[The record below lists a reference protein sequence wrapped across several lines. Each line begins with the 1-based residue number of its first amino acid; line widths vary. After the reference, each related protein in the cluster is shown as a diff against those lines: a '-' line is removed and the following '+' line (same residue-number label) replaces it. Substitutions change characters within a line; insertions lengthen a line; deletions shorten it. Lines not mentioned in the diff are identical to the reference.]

1 MKIAISVSEKEKARG
16 NDSPY
21 YKALRDSGAAPEEL
35 ELITAADSSRVRADE
50 YDGIVLGG
58 GEDVDPALYGEQ
70 PKYHSIQV
78 NRSRDNFERALLDHT
93 RDSGVPV
100 LGICRGVQVI
110 NVKYGGSLYQDL
122 KSDTVSEIEHKQAA
136 ARSEPT
142 HSVTLTDPDS
152 RLAEAIRG
160 SCRVNSMHHQA
171 IKRVGRGLKVVAYSE
186 DGLPEAV
193 EALDSPCLLAVQWH
207 PEEMADRPEQRRI
220 LEQFVAKCR
229 ETAARRKPG
238 AG

>member
-1 MKIAISVSEKEKARG
+1 MKIVISVSEKEKARG

-35 ELITAADSSRVRADE
+35 ELMTAADSSRVRADE

-110 NVKYGGSLYQDL
+110 NVKYGG
-122 KSDTVSEIEHKQAA
+122 
-136 ARSEPT
+136 ARFQEF
-142 HSVTLTDPDS
+142 HSAT
-152 RLAEAIRG
+152 
-160 SCRVNSMHHQA
+160 
-171 IKRVGRGLKVVAYSE
+171 
-186 DGLPEAV
+186 
-193 EALDSPCLLAVQWH
+193 LAVTRHKKAQTG
-207 PEEMADRPEQRRI
+207 RQ
-220 LEQFVAKCR
+220 
-229 ETAARRKPG
+229 
-238 AG
+238 

>member
-35 ELITAADSSRVRADE
+35 ELISAADSSRVRAGE

-78 NRSRDNFERALLDHT
+78 NSSRDNFERALIDHT

-110 NVKYGGSLYQDL
+110 NVKYGGAPFPGVESGPASATERHQPRAP
-122 KSDTVSEIEHKQAA
+122 SQ
-136 ARSEPT
+136 
-142 HSVTLTDPDS
+142 PDS
-152 RLAEAIRG
+152 
-160 SCRVNSMHHQA
+160 S
-171 IKRVGRGLKVVAYSE
+171 
-186 DGLPEAV
+186 
-193 EALDSPCLLAVQWH
+193 SP
-207 PEEMADRPEQRRI
+207 
-220 LEQFVAKCR
+220 
-229 ETAARRKPG
+229 
-238 AG
+238 

>member
-35 ELITAADSSRVRADE
+35 ELMTAADSSRVRADE

-110 NVKYGGSLYQDL
+110 NVKYGGSLFL
-122 KSDTVSEIEHKQAA
+122 GLNKGTLSGKEHKQAA
-136 ARSEPT
+136 GRSRPSPT
-142 HSVTLTDPDS
+142 VTLTGPQS
-152 RLAEAIRG
+152 QSAGTNPG
-160 SCRVNSMHHQA
+160 S
-171 IKRVGRGLKVVAYSE
+171 G
-186 DGLPEAV
+186 
-193 EALDSPCLLAVQWH
+193 
-207 PEEMADRPEQRRI
+207 
-220 LEQFVAKCR
+220 
-229 ETAARRKPG
+229 RRKTSDHKDT
-238 AG
+238 

>member
-35 ELITAADSSRVRADE
+35 ELISAADSSRVRAGE

-93 RDSGVPV
+93 RNSGVPV

-110 NVKYGGSLYQDL
+110 NVKYGGSPYQWL
-122 KSDTVSEIEHKQAA
+122 QGETRSGREHQQAG
-136 ARSEPT
+136 ARPEPT
-142 HSVTLTDPDS
+142 P
-152 RLAEAIRG
+152 
-160 SCRVNSMHHQA
+160 
-171 IKRVGRGLKVVAYSE
+171 
-186 DGLPEAV
+186 
-193 EALDSPCLLAVQWH
+193 
-207 PEEMADRPEQRRI
+207 
-220 LEQFVAKCR
+220 
-229 ETAARRKPG
+229 TA
-238 AG
+238 

>member
-16 NDSPY
+16 NASPDS
-21 YKALRDSGAAPEEL
+21 KALRDSGAPPEEL
-35 ELITAADSSRVRADE
+35 ELISAGDSSRVRAGE

-110 NVKYGGSLYQDL
+110 NVKYGGVLFQGVESHPP
-122 KSDTVSEIEHKQAA
+122 VGNENNGRGARHRAA
-136 ARSEPT
+136 AQLP
-142 HSVTLTDPDS
+142 VCAPDPKP
-152 RLAEAIRG
+152 RG
-160 SCRVNSMHHQA
+160 
-171 IKRVGRGLKVVAYSE
+171 
-186 DGLPEAV
+186 
-193 EALDSPCLLAVQWH
+193 
-207 PEEMADRPEQRRI
+207 
-220 LEQFVAKCR
+220 
-229 ETAARRKPG
+229 
-238 AG
+238 